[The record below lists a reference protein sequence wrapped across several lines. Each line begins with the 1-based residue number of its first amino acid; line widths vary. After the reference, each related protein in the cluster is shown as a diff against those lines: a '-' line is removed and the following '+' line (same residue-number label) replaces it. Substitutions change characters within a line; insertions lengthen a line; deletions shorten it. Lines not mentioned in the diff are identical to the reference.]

1 MILLFK
7 NGHNCASLT
16 VSGFRQNGHNCAGH
30 NCADWLYTYFG
41 LFGHFWKFFTLFIL
55 SGNGRPFIIE
65 LLKPRALLTSECAE
79 ILAAK
84 VNKNQDLKIKDVCII
99 EKSSCKTLLEGEV
112 DKKKEYRAYC
122 YSERKIT
129 QEDLEKLTMSEV
141 VLKVC
146 SLTPAVKVTI

>member
-1 MILLFK
+1 M
-7 NGHNCASLT
+7 
-16 VSGFRQNGHNCAGH
+16 
-30 NCADWLYTYFG
+30 
-41 LFGHFWKFFTLFIL
+41 
-55 SGNGRPFIIE
+55 
-65 LLKPRALLTSECAE
+65 KPRALLTSECAE

-122 YSERKIT
+122 YSERKIM